1 MFETVVNFYADWLY
15 LNDDLVWFDGASLQ
29 T

>member
-1 MFETVVNFYADWLY
+1 MFETVVNLHADWLY